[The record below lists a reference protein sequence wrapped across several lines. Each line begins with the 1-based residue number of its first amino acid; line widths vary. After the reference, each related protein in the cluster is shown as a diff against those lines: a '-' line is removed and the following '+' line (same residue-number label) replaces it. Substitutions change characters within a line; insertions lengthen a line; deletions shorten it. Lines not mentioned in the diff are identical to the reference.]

1 MPVNLNAVF
10 WKVLPGKKSMAIYGN
25 LQPPEM
31 LENMKYIDISSEN
44 TARIC
49 WNDIY
54 RIPQVS
60 LETSKDAGLP
70 IFQHIVRLRP
80 LKACGTCRNVCCLE
94 WMSLYIA
101 CSPVLFGKYPQA
113 IWQSH
118 GKIWQNYPP
127 KPCR

>member
-1 MPVNLNAVF
+1 
-10 WKVLPGKKSMAIYGN
+10 MAIYGN

-70 IFQHIVRLRP
+70 TYCKAATAEGLR
-80 LKACGTCRNVCCLE
+80 N
-94 WMSLYIA
+94 MSQR
-101 CSPVLFGKYPQA
+101 VLFGMDVSIYSLQSSSF
-113 IWQSH
+113 WQIPS
-118 GKIWQNYPP
+118 GNLAEPWQNMAKLPT
-127 KPCR
+127 